1 MSTHQESKTI
11 VLHSVRHWLTPTKT
25 WIYEQLRWLPPRI
38 EAHVSCETTENLEQF
53 PFSRLHVL
61 QTASSLE
68 RSLDRVARKVHIASL
83 RATARLC
90 RQLSA
95 NVFHS
100 HFGQEAWR
108 ERPMALVAGL
118 PQVVTFYGHDVTR
131 VPQDSPV
138 WRHRYRELF
147 STVALVLCEGP
158 HMREELLRL
167 GAPPARVRVQHLG
180 ANLQQLPFRPRAWMQ
195 GAPVRILM
203 AAGFREKKGLPF
215 ALRAV
220 AEVARSR
227 PELDLRVT
235 IVGDAGSDAASQREK
250 ASILEAVGQLP
261 LGKVSLL
268 GFRPHL
274 ELLELAQH
282 HDLFMSPS
290 VRAADG
296 DTEGGAP
303 VALIELAATGLPV
316 ISTTHCDIPNV
327 LRGKAAALLAPER
340 DVGALAERLRWLL
353 DHTEETLEISHFVR
367 AEIEQRFDAQRQA
380 QRLADIYVEVSR
392 QQRRPRAALFALGA
406 GEAAVQRLRRRFA
419 SAPS

>member
-1 MSTHQESKTI
+1 MNPSAETKTV

-25 WIYEQLRWLPPRI
+25 WIYEQLRWLPARI
-38 EAHVSCETTENLEQF
+38 EAHVSCEDTEHLGQF
-53 PFSRLHVL
+53 PFARLHVL
-61 QTASSLE
+61 ATASPVA
-68 RSLDRVARKVHIASL
+68 RSLDRLGRKAHVASL

-90 RQLSA
+90 RRLSA
-95 NVFHS
+95 SVFHS

-108 ERPMALVAGL
+108 ERQMALAAGV

-131 VPQDSPV
+131 VPQDSAE
-138 WRHRYRELF
+138 WRRRYRELF
-147 STVALVLCEGP
+147 ATVALVLCEGP

-167 GAPPARVRVQHLG
+167 GAPAAKVRVQHLG
-180 ANLQQLPFRPRAWMQ
+180 ANLEQLHFMPHSWTR

-227 PELDLRVT
+227 PDLDLRVT
-235 IVGDAGSDAASQREK
+235 IVGDAGADSASQHEKRLIVDAA
-250 ASILEAVGQLP
+250 AQLP
-261 LGKVSLL
+261 EGKVEFL
-268 GFRPHL
+268 GFRPHA
-274 ELLELAQH
+274 ELLALAVR
-282 HDLFMSPS
+282 HDVFMSPS

-327 LRGKAAALLAPER
+327 LRGKASALLAPER

-353 DHTEETLEISHFVR
+353 DHSQETLEISHFVR
-367 AEIEQRFDAQRQA
+367 GEIEERFDAQRQA
-380 QRLADIYVEVSR
+380 QRLADIYVELS
-392 QQRRPRAALFALGA
+392 QLQRRPRAGFL
-406 GEAAVQRLRRRFA
+406 AVGVAETVAQRLRSRFQ
-419 SAPS
+419 SPPT